1 MKLTDLKPA
10 PGARKKRKRVGR
22 GTGSGNGGT
31 AGRGHKGHS
40 ARSGKGTARWFE
52 GGQMPILR
60 RLPKFG
66 FTNLNRVEYQAV
78 NVQDLARF
86 DAGTAVTPE
95 LLAEARLA
103 RRKSI
108 PVKLLAKG
116 EIDRALK
123 VTVHAASA
131 AARQKIEAAGGSVE
145 ILDAE

>member
-1 MKLTDLKPA
+1 MKLNELKPA

-22 GTGSGNGGT
+22 GTGSGTGGT
-31 AGRGHKGHS
+31 ATRGHKGHS

-78 NVQDLARF
+78 NVQDLVRF

-95 LLAEARLA
+95 LLADAKLA
-103 RRKSI
+103 RRKQV

-116 EIDRALK
+116 TIDRALTIK
-123 VTVHAASA
+123 VHAASA